1 MKTAMFMKEVLIV
14 VKYRMTSRRL
24 IFNHMGD
31 RNKIVKGIRMPC
43 GRGWALWSPGDD
55 PAAGERR
62 AAGRA
67 GGRPRGH

>member
-43 GRGWALWSPGDD
+43 GRG
-55 PAAGERR
+55 
-62 AAGRA
+62 
-67 GGRPRGH
+67 